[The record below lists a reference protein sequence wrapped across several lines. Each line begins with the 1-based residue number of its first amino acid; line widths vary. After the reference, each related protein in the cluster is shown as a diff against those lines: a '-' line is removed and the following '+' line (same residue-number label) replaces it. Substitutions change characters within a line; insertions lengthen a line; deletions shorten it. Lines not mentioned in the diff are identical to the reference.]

1 LKKMPSGKVFII
13 CNPEAA
19 GGLARKKWKKF
30 QSQLEANR
38 IQFECQFT
46 EYPEHATEI
55 SSALFER
62 GFRRIA
68 VFGGDGTLNEALQG
82 VLAEDKVKSQELELI
97 FLGAGSSCDFE
108 KMFPR
113 KQSLIERL
121 LSKKSFIIDICK
133 VECQDFNGSPTARY
147 FLVNSNIG
155 VISLAIQKFDA
166 AKLLVKW
173 LKQISVDAAALTAGL
188 SALLQFGELLCD
200 IKIDQEELKEQRLKN
215 LTVFKC
221 PYFGG
226 GMHYGIKTQPDDGLF
241 YATLIDSVSRF
252 RLFSMIPA
260 LYTGKIFEKKAAHY
274 KECSSLYLSCHQ
286 KVFIEADG
294 EIIGY
299 PPAKYSIL
307 QKAIKVIV

>member
-1 LKKMPSGKVFII
+1 MPSEMTFII
-13 CNPEAA
+13 CNPEAG
-19 GGLARKKWKKF
+19 GGLARKKWKEF
-30 QSQLEANR
+30 QSQLEANH
-38 IQFECQFT
+38 IQFEHQFT
-46 EYPEHATEI
+46 EYPEHAIEI
-55 SSALFER
+55 SSSLLEK
-62 GFRRIA
+62 GYRRIA
-68 VFGGDGTLNEALQG
+68 VFGGDGTLNEVLQG
-82 VLAEDKVKSQELELI
+82 VLTEDVVKSPELELV

-113 KQSLIERL
+113 KQSFTERL
-121 LSKKSFIIDICK
+121 LSKEPFTIDICK
-133 VECQDFNGSPTARY
+133 IKCLDFNKSPTVRY

-188 SALLQFGELLCD
+188 SALIQFDELRCD
-200 IKIDQEELKEQRLKN
+200 IKIHQEEFKDQRLKN
-215 LTVFKC
+215 LTVFKS

-226 GMHYGIKTQPDDGLF
+226 GMHYGAKTQPDDGLL
-241 YATLIDSVSRF
+241 YAALIDSVSRF
-252 RLFSMIPA
+252 KLFSMIPA

-274 KECSSLYLSCHQ
+274 KECNSLELFCSQ

-307 QKAIKVIV
+307 KKAIKVIV